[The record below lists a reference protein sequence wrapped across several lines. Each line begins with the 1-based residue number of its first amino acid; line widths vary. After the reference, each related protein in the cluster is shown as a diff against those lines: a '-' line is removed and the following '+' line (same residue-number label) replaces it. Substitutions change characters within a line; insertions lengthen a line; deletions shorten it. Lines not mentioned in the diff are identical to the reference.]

1 MPCQSNIADRPAPL
15 IIFFKIFS
23 AKKGNRK
30 RIPNSIIAAAKTAA
44 KSHHLKLNY
53 GFIFNVLSV
62 C

>member
-1 MPCQSNIADRPAPL
+1 MPN
-15 IIFFKIFS
+15 
-23 AKKGNRK
+23 NT
-30 RIPNSIIAAAKTAA
+30 IAAAKTAA